1 MSSKQEKKWVKTIM
15 KKFLKARESPDFK
28 IIPTHEDSLERFYI
42 MITPSGGHYMGQ
54 THILELVS
62 RWNDPELQLFPF
74 VAPRVKFIT
83 KIWHPNISVNGG
95 ICVDI
100 LKERSRWSPQYDFNA
115 VMSSII
121 LLLDVPNNSSP
132 YNNESAKMYLEC
144 ERDFKKIIKIKK
156 KVSRETEQQ
165 IYNESFHKFD
175 IYSKTYATT
184 DIGKYI
190 DMFNKY
196 DKEENENNLEKSL
209 GEITKK
215 TKVIK
220 LR

>member
-42 MITPSGGHYMGQ
+42 MLTPSGGHYMGQ
-54 THILELVS
+54 THILEFVS

-100 LKERSRWSPQYDFNA
+100 LKEHSRWSPQYDFNA

-132 YNNESAKMYLEC
+132 YNRESAKMYLEC
-144 ERDFKKIIKIKK
+144 EKEFNRIIKMKK
-156 KVSRETEQQ
+156 KLPQDEEKK
-165 IYNESFHKFD
+165 IYNESFNTFD
-175 IYSKTYATT
+175 IYTRTYANT
-184 DIGKYI
+184 DIRKYI
-190 DMFNKY
+190 DMFDKY
-196 DKEENENNLEKSL
+196 DKEETENNLEKSL
-209 GEITKK
+209 VELTKK

-220 LR
+220 L